1 MAEFP
6 LLHLGASAFEAM
18 FATHLSDLC
27 GFFKLRG
34 LSEEMLATGILA
46 GEWLS
51 WEAPGGGQLREGA
64 NSRCSIGGSPGNG
77 PSAGRTV
84 APSSLQSRR
93 PSLAFGRTLVR
104 RAPRGRSRPSNAEVR
119 GRVARTSLPKPAL
132 RTRI

>member
-51 WEAPGGGQLREGA
+51 WEAPGGVSCGREPTRA
-64 NSRCSIGGSPGNG
+64 V
-77 PSAGRTV
+77 PSEGRRGTARAPA
-84 APSSLQSRR
+84 APS
-93 PSLAFGRTLVR
+93 P
-104 RAPRGRSRPSNAEVR
+104 RALSKVGAQASHSDEH
-119 GRVARTSLPKPAL
+119 
-132 RTRI
+132 